1 MSEIDDT
8 FLDYAGEIVHWI
20 KINGKKVED
29 HNPFANDKINI
40 KKELLVKGVN
50 TVEIKFESRYVRD
63 CEGIHYYK
71 DTADDEEYL
80 YSQFE
85 AASAHKAFP
94 CFDQP
99 NLKAPYT
106 FLAIVPK
113 SWIVLSTEPQC
124 SPTSQIGSQEFSDQ
138 LSKFDLNESEFTT
151 RFDGEA
157 VSAFEFGLSKKISV
171 YLYSCI
177 AGPYATIESDKADIK
192 NYRFPLKLF
201 CRKSIQKYVEKA
213 KEEYFLV
220 TKSGI
225 DFYERLFSTK
235 YPFAKLDQVFIA
247 DYNMGAMENV
257 GCVIYRD
264 QYVERDELFSWTKK
278 TVYYECIPA

>member
-1 MSEIDDT
+1 MATAAALAAAGYLLYSNMSTDKQDAGILKGKGFKDEGKDQLRTLYKTEAAKRAELISDVSYRIAYALLRGGKTFLGQVKVQFTMSTVDDT
-8 FLDYAGEIVHWI
+8 FLDYAGETVHWI
-20 KINGKKVED
+20 KVNGKSVED
-29 HNPFANDKINI
+29 YNPFANDKITI

-113 SWIVLSTEPQC
+113 GWIVLSTEQQC
-124 SPTSQIGSQEFSDQ
+124 TPTSHKGSKEFSDQ
-138 LSKFDLNESEFTT
+138 L
-151 RFDGEA
+151 
-157 VSAFEFGLSKKISV
+157 
-171 YLYSCI
+171 
-177 AGPYATIESDKADIK
+177 
-192 NYRFPLKLF
+192 
-201 CRKSIQKYVEKA
+201 
-213 KEEYFLV
+213 
-220 TKSGI
+220 
-225 DFYERLFSTK
+225 
-235 YPFAKLDQVFIA
+235 
-247 DYNMGAMENV
+247 
-257 GCVIYRD
+257 
-264 QYVERDELFSWTKK
+264 
-278 TVYYECIPA
+278 